1 MTQDTRKKKSIHKR
15 RIRIYLMI
23 FIGLVILLINSVYS
37 DWRQI
42 LSNNKLK
49 EELQTK
55 YVNLLEEE
63 KRLSSEVIKLQDK
76 EYILLYAREKF
87 GYSKDGELVIQI
99 YSDDKEKS
107 E

>member
-15 RIRIYLMI
+15 RIKIYLMI

-42 LSNNKLK
+42 LFNNKLK

>member
-15 RIRIYLMI
+15 RIKIYLMI